1 MLRFFCLTAVLAAT
15 LSPLLPRFTTAA
27 IAQELDGCYMLN
39 PSGRAI
45 DLSKLCGTAPSN
57 TPAPGG
63 TLATFTRSDSLPVG
77 QVFQA
82 RILRREAG
90 TPIIAVTFNGNQTF
104 EMIVDTGASGTVIT
118 QRMAA
123 AMRLVPVAKLKFD
136 TASAKGIELPLGKVH
151 MMEVN
156 GATAQGLL
164 VAIAGPE
171 LETGLLGH
179 DFFGHYDITIKR
191 DVVEFRVR

>member
-1 MLRFFCLTAVLAAT
+1 MLRFFCLTAVLAAA
-15 LSPLLPRFTTAA
+15 LSPLLPRFSTAA

-39 PSGRAI
+39 PAGRSI
-45 DLSKLCGTAPSN
+45 DLSKLCGTTPGN
-57 TPAPGG
+57 THSPNG
-63 TLATFTRSDSLPVG
+63 TLATFTRTNTLLEG

-82 RILRREAG
+82 KILRREAG
-90 TPIIAVTFNGNQTF
+90 TPIIGVTFNGNQTF
-104 EMIVDTGASGTVIT
+104 EMIVDTGASGTVVT

-123 AMRLVPVAKLKFD
+123 MLRLVPVAKLKFD
-136 TASAKGIELPLGKVH
+136 TASAKGIELPLGKIH

-156 GATAQGLL
+156 GAKAQGLL
-164 VAIAGPE
+164 VAIAGPQ

-179 DFFGHYDITIKR
+179 DFFGKYDITIKR

>member
-1 MLRFFCLTAVLAAT
+1 MLRFFCLTAVLAAA
-15 LSPLLPRFTTAA
+15 LSPLLPRLSTAA
-27 IAQELDGCYMLN
+27 IAQELDGCYMLS
-39 PSGRAI
+39 PAGRAI
-45 DLSKLCGTAPSN
+45 DLSKLCGNAAGN
-57 TPAPGG
+57 TPSPGG
-63 TLATFTRSDSLPVG
+63 MLSTFTRTNPLPPG

-90 TPIIAVTFNGNQTF
+90 TPIIGVTFNGSQTF
-104 EMIVDTGASGTVIT
+104 EMIVDTGASGTVVT
-118 QRMAA
+118 QRMASVL
-123 AMRLVPVAKLKFD
+123 RLVPVAKLKFD
-136 TASAKGIELPLGKVH
+136 TASAKGIELPLGKIH
-151 MMEVN
+151 SMEVN

-179 DFFGHYDITIKR
+179 DFFGEYDITIKR